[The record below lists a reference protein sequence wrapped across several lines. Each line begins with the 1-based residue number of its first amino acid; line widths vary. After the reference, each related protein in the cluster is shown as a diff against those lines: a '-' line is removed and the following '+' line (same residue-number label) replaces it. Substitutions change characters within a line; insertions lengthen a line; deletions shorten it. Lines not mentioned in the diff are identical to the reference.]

1 MKAIFKKELKS
12 YLTSMIGY
20 VFIAF
25 ILVVVGLYF
34 GIYNLTSG
42 YPELG
47 MTLSSV
53 TFVFLIVTP
62 ILTMRIL
69 AEEKKQ
75 KTDQMLLT
83 SPVSVSSIVLGKY
96 LSLVCIFL
104 IPVLIVCLYPVIL
117 GTLGTINYAVSYAAI
132 LGYFLL
138 GCATLS
144 VGLFVSS
151 LTESQVIAAV
161 ISFAILF
168 VTYIMSGL
176 EDYLPTEAL
185 QTTVVYVIVIL
196 LIAALIYNL
205 TKSIIVAVAV
215 GVVGEAVLAVIYFV
229 KSDLIAGSI
238 QKIMSAFELTTHFE
252 NFINGMIDIKGIVY
266 YISVVIIFIFLTMQ
280 SIQKRRWS

>member
-1 MKAIFKKELKS
+1 MIAIFKKELKS

-25 ILVVVGLYF
+25 ILAVVGIYF
-34 GIYNLTSG
+34 GIYNLSSG

-47 MTLSSV
+47 LTLNSV

-83 SPVSVSSIVLGKY
+83 APVSVSGIVLGKF
-96 LSLVCIFL
+96 LALVCIFL
-104 IPVLIVCLYPVIL
+104 IPVAVVCLYPLIL
-117 GTLGTINYAVSYAAI
+117 GTLGTINYATSYVAI
-132 LGYFLL
+132 LGYFFL
-138 GCATLS
+138 GCATLA

-161 ISFAILF
+161 ISFGLLF
-168 VTYIMSGL
+168 LTYIMSGL
-176 EDYLPTEAL
+176 EDYLPTEAI
-185 QTTVVYVIVIL
+185 QTVIIYAVLVIL
-196 LIAALIYNL
+196 VAALIYNM
-205 TKSIIVAVAV
+205 TKSIIAAVVV
-215 GVVGEAVLAVIYFV
+215 GVIGEAALAAVYFI
-229 KSDLIAGSI
+229 KSDLLAGSI
-238 QKIMSAFELTTHFE
+238 QKIMGAFELTTHFE

-266 YISVVIIFIFLTMQ
+266 YISVVLIFIFLTMQ

>member
-1 MKAIFKKELKS
+1 MAAIFKKELRS
-12 YLTSMIGY
+12 YLTSMVGY

-25 ILVVVGLYF
+25 ILVVVGIYF
-34 GIYNLTSG
+34 SVYNLNSG
-42 YPELG
+42 YPEMG

-53 TFVFLIVTP
+53 TFIFLIVTP

-69 AEEKKQ
+69 AEEKRQ

-83 SPVSVSSIVLGKY
+83 SPVSVSGIVLGKY
-96 LSLVCIFL
+96 LSLICIFL
-104 IPVLIVCLYPVIL
+104 IPVALICLYPVIL
-117 GTLGTINYAVSYAAI
+117 GTLGTINYAVSYTAV
-132 LGYFLL
+132 LGFFLL

-161 ISFAILF
+161 ISFGLLF
-168 VTYIMSGL
+168 LTYIMSGL

-185 QTTVVYVIVIL
+185 QTAIVYAILIL
-196 LIAALIYNL
+196 LAAALIYNL
-205 TKSIIVAVAV
+205 TKSVIAAVAV
-215 GVVGEAVLAVIYFV
+215 GAIGEIVLAAVYFA
-229 KSDLIAGSI
+229 KSDLLAGSI
-238 QKIMSAFELTTHFE
+238 QKIMGAFEMTTHFE

-266 YISVVIIFIFLTMQ
+266 YVSVDIIFIFLTMQ

>member
-1 MKAIFKKELKS
+1 MTAIFKKELKS

-25 ILVVVGLYF
+25 VLVVTGIYF
-34 GIYNLTSG
+34 AIYNLANG
-42 YPELG
+42 YPEMG
-47 MTLSSV
+47 VTLSSV
-53 TFVFLIVTP
+53 TFIFLIVTP

-69 AEEKKQ
+69 AEERRQ

-83 SPVSVSSIVLGKY
+83 SPVSVFGIVMGKF
-96 LSLVCIFL
+96 LSLVVVFL
-104 IPVLIVCLYPVIL
+104 IPIAVVCLYPVIL
-117 GTLGTINYAVSYAAI
+117 GTLGTINYGVSYAAVF
-132 LGYFLL
+132 GFFLL

-161 ISFAILF
+161 ISFALLF
-168 VTYIMSGL
+168 LTYIMSGL
-176 EDYLPTEAL
+176 EDYLPTEAV
-185 QTTVVYVIVIL
+185 QTAVIYGIVVL
-196 LIAALIYNL
+196 LIAVVIYNM
-205 TKSIIVAVAV
+205 TKSVAATVIV
-215 GVVGEAVLAVIYFV
+215 GVIGEAAVVILYFV

-266 YISVVIIFIFLTMQ
+266 YISVIVIFVFLTMQ